1 MTAHFGSCAC
11 VRARVCERGRVLTAL
26 LHWLCSPI
34 VDRVFPLEEVEAAHA
49 YMESNANAGKIVLR
63 IA

>member
-1 MTAHFGSCAC
+1 M
-11 VRARVCERGRVLTAL
+11 RARVCERGRVLTAL